1 MKQDRVLLVTGA
13 SSGIGAACARRL
25 AAPGTALMLHASG
38 RSTAKADALQVLAHD
53 LEAQGIATETILADL
68 AEPGSGARL
77 VAAALARFGRLDGL
91 VSNAGFAD
99 RTPVLDVPL
108 ARLDQSHAVMTCAFL
123 DLAQAAAPALRDG
136 GAGRIVAISS
146 FAAHRFAPDGLFA
159 ITAVAKAGLE
169 ALARA
174 LAVELGRD
182 GVTVNC
188 VAPGYTRKDAGGHRA
203 MPEAML
209 AEMAAK
215 APTGRIAEPDDIA
228 VAVAFLMSREARQIT
243 GQTLFVDGG
252 LCLT

>member
-1 MKQDRVLLVTGA
+1 MTDGRTILVTGA

-25 AAPGTALMLHASG
+25 AGPGVRIMLHASG
-38 RSTAKADALQVLAHD
+38 RSEAKRQALEALAGELAQSGAQAATWFGD
-53 LEAQGIATETILADL
+53 LEQPGAGTRLAQATLD
-68 AEPGSGARL
+68 
-77 VAAALARFGRLDGL
+77 RFGGLDGI
-91 VSNAGFAD
+91 VSNAGFAE
-99 RTPVLDVPL
+99 RAPFLEVPRE
-108 ARLDQSHAVMTCAFL
+108 RLDGSLAVMTGLFF
-123 DLAQAAAPALRDG
+123 DLARAAAPALSRSG
-136 GAGRIVAISS
+136 QGRIVAISS
-146 FAAHRFAPDGLFA
+146 FVAHRFAPDGLFTV
-159 ITAVAKAGLE
+159 TAAAKAALE

-174 LAVELGRD
+174 LAVELGPN

-203 MPEAML
+203 IPESML

-228 VAVAFLMSREARQIT
+228 AAVQFLMQPEARQIT